1 MFDNPCCEE
10 IFHSC
15 TVDIK
20 PAEKAEQFMIFAWD
34 ASETKEK
41 AVSQKPGKK
50 IAMWYEQI
58 RDIKRV

>member
-1 MFDNPCCEE
+1 
-10 IFHSC
+10 
-15 TVDIK
+15 
-20 PAEKAEQFMIFAWD
+20 MIFAWD

-58 RDIKRV
+58 WDIKRV